1 MDEWMNEKP
10 NLETDPELNSMCL
23 GFRVSKMRGGEG
35 AKTMSTPQSLVRI
48 NDMFRA
54 RLLARW
60 LARREHLI
68 NVSYS
73 CLVISHEEGT
83 T

>member
-1 MDEWMNEKP
+1 MNEKP

-23 GFRVSKMRGGEG
+23 GFHVSKMRGGERG
-35 AKTMSTPQSLVRI
+35 AKTVSTPQSLERI
-48 NDMFRA
+48 NDMFHA

-60 LARREHLI
+60 LACREHLL

-73 CLVISHEEGT
+73 RSVISHEEGT
-83 T
+83 SSE

>member
-35 AKTMSTPQSLVRI
+35 GQNRVHTS
-48 NDMFRA
+48 
-54 RLLARW
+54 
-60 LARREHLI
+60 E
-68 NVSYS
+68 S
-73 CLVISHEEGT
+73 CED
-83 T
+83 